1 MCFDRETPVIGECC
15 AVSTRIHRPVV
26 RPLSR
31 EVVDRWAEV
40 PASVAADLFQGATLI
55 DPALRPLRPIGG
67 GRRLVGTAVTALCP
81 GADYGAVHHAIAV
94 AVAGDVI
101 VVECGGRQSPAIIG
115 ELLGGSARLKG
126 VRGVVVNGAVR
137 DTGRLSEWDD
147 FPVFTRHV
155 NPRGPSSMDQ
165 GVVNEVISFAGAR
178 VAPGDVILGDDD
190 GLVLIPRE
198 EAEARLDAALAR
210 VSAEHGWERELM
222 TGRSSVDV
230 FNVPA
235 AQEAAGGKR

>member
-1 MCFDRETPVIGECC
+1 M
-15 AVSTRIHRPVV
+15 
-26 RPLSR
+26 
-31 EVVDRWAEV
+31 
-40 PASVAADLFQGATLI
+40 
-55 DPALRPLRPIGG
+55 
-67 GRRLVGTAVTALCP
+67 
-81 GADYGAVHHAIAV
+81 

-101 VVECGGRQSPAIIG
+101 VVECGGRENPAIIG
-115 ELLGGSARLKG
+115 ELLGGAARLKG

-137 DTGRLSEWDD
+137 DSGRLRQWDD

-165 GVVNEVISFAGAR
+165 GVVNEVVSFAGAR
-178 VAPGDVILGDDD
+178 VAPGDIILGDDD

-198 EAEARLDAALAR
+198 EAEAQLEAALAR

-222 TGRSSVDV
+222 TGRSTVDV

-235 AQEAAGGKR
+235 AQEAGGGKR